1 MDIALRAYVRG
12 ENSQAL
18 LDQLMLDIEDITIN
32 FRDAADPALEIV
44 DARIISTHGDEGLM
58 EPYGVTDMRITITY
72 RQSESV

>member
-1 MDIALRAYVRG
+1 
-12 ENSQAL
+12 
-18 LDQLMLDIEDITIN
+18 MLDIEDITIN
-32 FRDAADPALEIV
+32 FRDAADPTLEIV